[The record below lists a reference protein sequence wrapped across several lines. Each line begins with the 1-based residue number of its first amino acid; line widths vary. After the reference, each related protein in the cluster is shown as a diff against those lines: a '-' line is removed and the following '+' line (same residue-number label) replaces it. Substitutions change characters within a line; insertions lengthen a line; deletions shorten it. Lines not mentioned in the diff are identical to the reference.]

1 MAKSKRI
8 SINKFSPTVN
18 SDVLGLISLT
28 KTMDSSSYWFLIMTE
43 IFKSLIRYKMKI
55 KYWKKTQ
62 ALINVQLPL
71 VSKQTSSWLK
81 YLQRLKPLDVRYL
94 IKITQYRFK

>member
-8 SINKFSPTVN
+8 SIIKFSPTVN

-43 IFKSLIRYKMKI
+43 IYKSLIRYKMKI
-55 KYWKKTQ
+55 KYWKKAQ
-62 ALINVQLPL
+62 ESINVQLTM
-71 VSKQTSSWLK
+71 VSTQTSSWMK
-81 YLQRLKPLDVRYL
+81 YL
-94 IKITQYRFK
+94 